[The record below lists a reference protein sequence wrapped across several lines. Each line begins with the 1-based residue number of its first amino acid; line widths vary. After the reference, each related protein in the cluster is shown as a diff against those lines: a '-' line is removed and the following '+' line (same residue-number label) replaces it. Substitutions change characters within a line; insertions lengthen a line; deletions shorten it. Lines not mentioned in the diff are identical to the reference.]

1 MKCPECGQWNRASMP
16 HCTKCGVP
24 LNIDE
29 VSKLQ
34 WKDTLKDGA
43 PSTAYL
49 RADEFGQMD
58 ATPDARDQLAREMQD
73 FKKRK
78 QEGAE
83 LQNRMRGK
91 ADRRPASEVV
101 VTEEPAVRSRKVRH
115 DDVPLTAVRVQP
127 AIRNDQTRRSESE
140 IWHRVRFM
148 DENGAFA
155 ESRTYDP
162 APSGG
167 YTQGTGSWYLAGPLG
182 SQIAPRTDRRR
193 VYMKLILILLVVA
206 VVGAGGYL
214 GWRFISAAN
223 GPSFNQDAVVTASLK
238 DDLPAHTILIPGE
251 DGTTI
256 YIRELHASYPV
267 VDGFATIEVAD
278 HVWYDNLEGAL
289 DDTMNVTL
297 TPFLKTASGRQMPL
311 DLVSYE
317 IAIPISPIKLE
328 SPETLHSTVS
338 TTMKA
343 IQITVRPGSRVF
355 VNNKDCTDMVNK
367 DGEMSYNA
375 TVQPIGDNTY
385 KIAVRSQYCRENTI
399 TVVLYREPQQIPLDL
414 AVNTFG
420 STDEKTM
427 KVTATT
433 FPGAEVQVLTHHSDL
448 DITNVNSTG
457 KFTFYAIFDKIGDNR
472 ITIQASY
479 DNKVS
484 TVNHDVYYLPRPE
497 IYTKKA
503 WPLTAEGYSELLSNI
518 QVRAANNQVYVIKG
532 VVQRV
537 EFEKPQRV
545 IIYTSEDG
553 KSQPVLVENKTK
565 TKWEVGKYYRIY
577 ADASSTYN
585 SMPLLIA
592 RYTYTK

>member
-1 MKCPECGQWNRASMP
+1 MP
-16 HCTKCGVP
+16 HCIKCGTP

-34 WKDTLKDGA
+34 WKDTLKDSV

-73 FKKRK
+73 LKKRK

-83 LQNRMRGK
+83 RQSRMRGHS
-91 ADRRPASEVV
+91 DRHSASEVV
-101 VTEEPAVRSRKVRH
+101 VTKESGIRSRKARH
-115 DDVPLTAVRVQP
+115 DDMPVTAVRVQP
-127 AIRNDQTRRSESE
+127 AVRNDRDRRSESE

-148 DENGAFA
+148 DGNGAFA

-162 APSGG
+162 APAGG

-182 SQIAPRTDRRR
+182 NHIAPRRDRKRNSLKI
-193 VYMKLILILLVVA
+193 VLILLLVA
-206 VVGAGGYL
+206 VLGSGGYL
-214 GWRFISAAN
+214 GYRALSEGSAPAI
-223 GPSFNQDAVVTASLK
+223 NQDAVVTATLLE
-238 DDLPAHTILIPGE
+238 DLPAHTILIPGE
-251 DGTTI
+251 EGTSI
-256 YIRELHASYPV
+256 YIRELHSSYV
-267 VDGFATIEVAD
+267 VVNGFATIEVAD
-278 HVWYDNLEGAL
+278 HVWYDNLEGTL

-311 DLVSYE
+311 DLISYE
-317 IAIPISPIKLE
+317 ISIPLSPIRLE
-328 SPETLHSTVS
+328 SPDTLRSTVS

-367 DGEMSYNA
+367 DGEMIYNA
-375 TVQPIGDNTY
+375 TVQPNGDNYY
-385 KIAVRSQYCRENTI
+385 KFSVRSQYCRENEL
-399 TVVLYREPQQIPLDL
+399 TVTLYREPQQVPLDL
-414 AVNTFG
+414 SVNTFG
-420 STDEKTM
+420 STDEQTM

-433 FPGAEVQVLTHHSDL
+433 VAGADVRVLTHHSDL
-448 DITNVNSTG
+448 DITNKDKTG
-457 KFTFYAIFDKIGDNR
+457 RFTFYAIFDKIGDNR
-472 ITIQASY
+472 ITIQASL
-479 DNKVS
+479 NGQVS
-484 TVNHDVYYLPRPE
+484 TVNYDVYYLPRPE

-503 WPLTAEGYSELLSNI
+503 WPLTAEGYGELLSNI
-518 QVRAANNQVYVIKG
+518 QVRAENNQVYVIKG